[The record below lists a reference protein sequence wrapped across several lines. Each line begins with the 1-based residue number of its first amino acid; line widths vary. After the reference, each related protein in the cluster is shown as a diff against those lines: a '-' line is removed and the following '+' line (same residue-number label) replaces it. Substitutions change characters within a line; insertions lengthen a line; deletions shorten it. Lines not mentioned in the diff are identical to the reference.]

1 MRRVLLTAGVAAVS
15 LLAAGCASSATG
27 ASNSGSSPVVLR
39 LGFLANIT
47 HEPALVGIAKGYFT
61 KDLGKNVTLKTSV
74 FSTGTEET
82 TALLAGQLDAAYVGP
97 NPAINAWQKSNGTAI
112 KIISGAASGGA
123 SLVVKKGITSAAQLK
138 GKSLATPSLGN
149 TQDVA
154 LRFWLKQH
162 GLATTPTGG
171 GDLSIKPI
179 KPNSAAVLE
188 FASGQIDGGWEP
200 EPYATEM
207 VLDGGTRLVN
217 EASLWPGGNFVTT
230 NLVVTQSFL
239 KDHPSTV
246 NGLLKGQIEA
256 NSYINSNSTAA
267 ASAANAELTKLLG
280 KGLKPNVLSR
290 GAAVHPLHQR
300 PHRVVAGH
308 RCPARGGRGPA
319 HAGEEPARHLRPRPA
334 QRTAE
339 GGRTTTGEPMSLDQR
354 QAAPPGL
361 LPGASARSGAVT
373 NDALNGAD
381 GTTAISISEVSKAF
395 GHGKTTLH
403 ALDRVSLD
411 VALGEFVCL
420 IGASGCGKSTLLS
433 LVAGLDTP
441 TAGMIDTSGRK
452 VALMFQEP
460 ALFPWL
466 TAAKNVELALRP
478 SGMTAKARREPG
490 RGTAGSGAPR
500 TASAT
505 SGRTSCPAAC
515 ASGWRWPGR
524 WPPTPTCCSWTSR
537 SAPWTP

>member
-39 LGFLANIT
+39 MGFLANIT
-47 HEPALVGIAKGYFT
+47 HEPALVGLAKGFFT
-61 KDLGKNVTLKTSV
+61 KELGKNVTLKTSV

-239 KDHPSTV
+239 KAHPSTV

-256 NSYINSNSTAA
+256 NSYINSNGSAA

-280 KGLKPNVLSR
+280 KGLKPNVL
-290 GAAVHPLHQR
+290 AAALPYIHFTNDPIASSLVTDAQHG
-300 PHRVVAGH
+300 VAV
-308 RCPARGGRGPA
+308 
-319 HAGEEPARHLRPRPA
+319 
-334 QRTAE
+334 
-339 GGRTTTGEPMSLDQR
+339 
-354 QAAPPGL
+354 GL
-361 LPGASARSGAVT
+361 LTPVKNLPGIYDLGPL
-373 NDALNGAD
+373 NALLKAG
-381 GTTAISISEVSKAF
+381 GQPQVS
-395 GHGKTTLH
+395 
-403 ALDRVSLD
+403 S
-411 VALGEFVCL
+411 
-420 IGASGCGKSTLLS
+420 
-433 LVAGLDTP
+433 
-441 TAGMIDTSGRK
+441 
-452 VALMFQEP
+452 
-460 ALFPWL
+460 
-466 TAAKNVELALRP
+466 
-478 SGMTAKARREPG
+478 
-490 RGTAGSGAPR
+490 
-500 TASAT
+500 
-505 SGRTSCPAAC
+505 
-515 ASGWRWPGR
+515 
-524 WPPTPTCCSWTSR
+524 
-537 SAPWTP
+537 